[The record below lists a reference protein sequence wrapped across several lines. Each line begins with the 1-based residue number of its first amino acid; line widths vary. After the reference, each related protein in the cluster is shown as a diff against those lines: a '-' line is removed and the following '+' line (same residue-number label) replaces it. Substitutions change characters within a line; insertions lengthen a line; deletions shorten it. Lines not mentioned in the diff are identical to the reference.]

1 MSCDITQA
9 ACASCC
15 SHQTY
20 NVQQIALER
29 MAQAYMFALCQNCSN
44 PELKDQI
51 NRLKDTAGS
60 LRQQ

>member
-1 MSCDITQA
+1 MTSLKLLVLQA
-9 ACASCC
+9 ACVS
-15 SHQTY
+15 SY
-20 NVQQIALER
+20 SVQQIASEGTL
-29 MAQAYMFALCQNCSN
+29 AQSYILASCPNCSN